1 MAVADGHGSAGS
13 FRSGAGA
20 GMAVQAAI
28 GLLRELPGLAPEGD
42 LAAVAVD
49 WLPRQLVARWREAVS
64 GHLASNPLS
73 PADLEIVKARSP
85 AAQSLEPPWQ
95 VYGSTVLGV
104 LATATYVV
112 YVQLGDG
119 DILIV
124 SAAGEVS
131 RPWPR
136 DPRLLGVE
144 TTSLCGR
151 EAGPDTRVMV
161 QTITG
166 DAPALVLLATDGYAN
181 SFREDEG
188 FLRIGAD
195 ILDIIRQEGM
205 EKVGQSLEGWLS
217 EASECGSGDDIT
229 MGILCRAVTAEA
241 GDGH

>member
-1 MAVADGHGSAGS
+1 MAVADGHGSASS

-20 GMAVQAAI
+20 GMAVQTAI
-28 GLLRELPGLAPEGD
+28 ELLRELPGRGPEGD
-42 LAAVAVD
+42 LAGAAAD
-49 WLPRQLVARWREAVS
+49 WLPRQLAARWREAVI
-64 GHLASNPLS
+64 GHLASHPFS
-73 PADLEIVKARSP
+73 TADLEIVKARNP
-85 AAQSLEPPWQ
+85 AAQSLEAPWR

-104 LATATYVV
+104 LATATHVV

-124 SAAGEVS
+124 SAAGEVT

-144 TTSLCGR
+144 TTSLCGQ
-151 EAGPDTRVMV
+151 EACPDTRVMV
-161 QTITG
+161 QAITG

-188 FLRIGAD
+188 FLRIGTD
-195 ILDIIRQEGM
+195 ILEIIRQEGM
-205 EKVGQSLEGWLS
+205 EKVGHSLEGWLS

-229 MGILCRAVTAEA
+229 MGILCRGVAGEA
-241 GDGH
+241 GDGD

>member
-1 MAVADGHGSAGS
+1 MAVADGHGNAGS

-20 GMAVQAAI
+20 ELAVRTAI
-28 GLLRELPGLAPEGD
+28 ALLRELAARGPETD
-42 LAAVAVD
+42 IPAVAAD
-49 WLPRQLVARWREAVS
+49 WLPRELVARWREAVV
-64 GHLASNPLS
+64 GHLASNPFS
-73 PADLEIVKARSP
+73 AADLEIVRARST
-85 AAQSLEPPWQ
+85 AAQSLEAPWQ

-104 LATATYVV
+104 LATATHVV

-124 SAAGEVS
+124 SAAGQVS

-144 TTSLCGR
+144 TTSLCGQ
-151 EAGPDTRVMV
+151 EARPDTRVMV
-161 QTITG
+161 QAITG
-166 DAPALVLLATDGYAN
+166 DAPTLVLLATDGYAN

-205 EKVGQSLEGWLS
+205 EKVGQSVEGWLS

-229 MGILCRAVTAEA
+229 MGILCRAITGEA
-241 GDGH
+241 GDGD

>member
-1 MAVADGHGSAGS
+1 MAVADGHGNAGS

-20 GMAVQAAI
+20 EMAVQTAT
-28 GLLRELPGLAPEGD
+28 GLLRELPGRGPEGG
-42 LAAVAVD
+42 LAALASD
-49 WLPRQLVARWREAVS
+49 WLPRQLVARWREAVI
-64 GHLASNPLS
+64 GHLASNPFS
-73 PADLEIVKARSP
+73 TADLEIVEARSM
-85 AAQSLEPPWQ
+85 AAQNLEALWQ

-124 SAAGEVS
+124 SAAGKVT

-144 TTSLCGR
+144 TTSLCGQ
-151 EAGPDTRVMV
+151 EACPDTRVMV
-161 QTITG
+161 QAITG

-205 EKVGQSLEGWLS
+205 ERVGHSLEGWLS

-229 MGILCRAVTAEA
+229 MGILCRAVTAED
-241 GDGH
+241 GDGD